1 MHLPT
6 SGALRRRF
14 FGAALAAIV
23 VSGVGA
29 AVRPP
34 AVPATAPASNAA
46 DDESKTGTSAND
58 AGQREDLP
66 AVGAEAALAAAL
78 PQAAPALAA
87 ETAPEPQEE
96 AARPKVT
103 TYTVVEGD
111 TIEAIAERYGL
122 SVDTLLY
129 ANDMYADDILQI
141 GQELLIPSMDALV
154 YTVVE
159 GDTMWGVADAFTA
172 DFDEIVKANPDVD
185 ADALQPGQVLFVPGG
200 TPPARR
206 TMVASRGGGSRTASA
221 SGTFALWPAYGN
233 TTDEFGW
240 RVHPITGVWHLHD
253 GLDIDVAYGTPV
265 AAVDSGTVT
274 TAGWLGGYGIAVK
287 IDHGN
292 GITTMYAHL
301 DSVAVDPGDWVE
313 TGDLIGYSGNT
324 GNSTGPHLHFT
335 VLVGGEPVDPWGWLP

>member
-1 MHLPT
+1 V
-6 SGALRRRF
+6 
-14 FGAALAAIV
+14 FGVALAAIV

-34 AVPATAPASNAA
+34 AVPATASTSSAA
-46 DDESKTGTSAND
+46 GDKSKTGTDATD
-58 AGQREDLP
+58 AGQRDELR
-66 AVGAEAALAAAL
+66 AVGAEATLAAA
-78 PQAAPALAA
+78 QAPAAA
-87 ETAPEPQEE
+87 SETPAEPQEE
-96 AARPKVT
+96 APKPKVS

-111 TIEAIAERYGL
+111 TIEAIAQRYGL

-154 YTVVE
+154 YTVVQ
-159 GDTMWGVADAFTA
+159 GDTMWGVADAFDA
-172 DFDEIVKANPDVD
+172 EFDEIVAANPDVD
-185 ADALQPGQVLFVPGG
+185 ADALQPGQILFVPGG
-200 TPPARR
+200 TPPSRR
-206 TMVASRGGGSRTASA
+206 TMVASRSSGSRTASA
-221 SGTFALWPAYGN
+221 SGSFAIWPAYGG

-240 RVHPITGVWHLHD
+240 RVHPVTGVWHLHD

-265 AAVDSGTVT
+265 AAVESGTVT
-274 TAGWLGGYGIAVK
+274 SAGWLGGYGIAVK

-301 DSVAVDPGDWVE
+301 SSTAVSVGDWVE
-313 TGDLIGYSGNT
+313 RGELIGYSGST

-335 VLVGGEPVDPWGWLP
+335 VLVGGEPVDPRGWLP